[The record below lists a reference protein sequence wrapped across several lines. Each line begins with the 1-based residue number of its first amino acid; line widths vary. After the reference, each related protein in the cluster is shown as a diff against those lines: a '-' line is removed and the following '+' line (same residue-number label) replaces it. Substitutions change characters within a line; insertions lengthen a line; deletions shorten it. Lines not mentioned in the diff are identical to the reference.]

1 MYYLKLYY
9 KLLEWEWYTDA
20 NVMRLFIHCLLKAN
34 IKKKK
39 WLGITIERGS
49 FITSY
54 SHLAKELG
62 LSQQQIRTAIQKL
75 ETTGEITRQVT
86 RNQQGSNT
94 LITINNYNEYQPDN
108 TTCNT
113 RITLEQ
119 HSDNTRVT
127 TTKECKNVKNTC
139 INTCINECI
148 NEGVVGGTKKSLDP
162 FTTNPLIRFF
172 KDEYFKVFNNK
183 PYLTAIE
190 RNKLCELSSDIED
203 FKGTIPIVLAKM
215 KEIDFGF
222 DNWKPTASWLLKD
235 SNYTAILNGA
245 YDKQKKQTIF
255 DKWRSEEASNE

>member
-1 MYYLKLYY
+1 MVLI
-9 KLLEWEWYTDA
+9 EWEWYTNP

-34 IKKKK
+34 RYEKK
-39 WLGITIERGS
+39 WQGITIKAGS
-49 FITSY
+49 FVTSY
-54 SHLAKELG
+54 ENLAFETG
-62 LSQQQIRTAIQKL
+62 LTVRQVRTAIEKL
-75 ETTGEITRQVT
+75 KTTNELTHKGHSQYSIITVNNWNLYQANDKQNDKQMTNERQT
-86 RNQQGSNT
+86 NDKQM
-94 LITINNYNEYQPDN
+94 
-108 TTCNT
+108 
-113 RITLEQ
+113 
-119 HSDNTRVT
+119 T

-162 FTTNPLIRFF
+162 FTTNPLIKFF
-172 KDEYFKVFNNK
+172 KDEYFRIFNNK

-255 DKWRSEEASNE
+255 DKWRNEEASNE

>member
-9 KLLEWEWYTDA
+9 KFLEWEWYTDS
-20 NVMRLFIHCLLKAN
+20 NVMRLFLHCLLKAN

-94 LITINNYNEYQPDN
+94 MITINNYNEYQPDN
-108 TTCNT
+108 TTNNT

-127 TTKECKNVKNTC
+127 TTKECKNVKND
-139 INTCINECI
+139 IECI
-148 NEGVVGGTKKSLDP
+148 NSEKKFDP
-162 FTTNPLIRFF
+162 FVTNPLIRFF
-172 KDEYFKVFNNK
+172 KDEYFRIFNSK

-203 FKGTIPIVLAKM
+203 FKETIPVVLAKM
-215 KEIDFGF
+215 KDIDFGF

-235 SNYTAILNGA
+235 SNYTAVLNGT
-245 YDKQKKQTIF
+245 YDIQKKETIF
-255 DKWRSEEASNE
+255 DRWRKEELDDDTA